1 MYVSMFSLFF
11 DFTAIH
17 SDTSE
22 RDFEIQKPYSF
33 KNEKYTFRTHRV
45 YF

>member
-11 DFTAIH
+11 VFAAIH

-22 RDFEIQKPYSF
+22 RDLGIQKPYSF
-33 KNEKYTFRTHRV
+33 KNERYTFRTHRV